1 MRTMSAPNFDR
12 LAKPYRWLEY
22 ASFGPMLER
31 CRFYFLPA
39 CATAQRALILGDGD
53 GRFTQRL
60 LQVNS
65 SIEVDAV
72 DASAQM
78 LQALRQRALTLS
90 TAAAQRVHTVH
101 ADIRA
106 FTPERRDNDPGDN
119 NPGYDLVV
127 SHFFLDCLT
136 LNEIDALADRL
147 RDCLAPNAL
156 WLISDFAIPQRGWL
170 RPVAQLVVR
179 SLYFAFDCLTRL
191 RIKKLP
197 DYAGALEQRGFFQA
211 QQKTFLGGLLTTELW
226 QKQSRKP

>member
-1 MRTMSAPNFDR
+1 MSTPNFDR

-22 ASFGPMLER
+22 ASFGLMLER
-31 CRFYFLPA
+31 CRFYFLSA
-39 CATAQRALILGDGD
+39 CATTRRALILGDGD
-53 GRFTQRL
+53 GRFAQRL
-60 LQVNS
+60 LQANP

-78 LQALRQRALTLS
+78 LQALRQRALTVS
-90 TAAAQRVHTVH
+90 TAAAQRVHTIH

-106 FTPERRDNDPGDN
+106 FPPEQRDND
-119 NPGYDLVV
+119 PGYDLVV

-136 LNEIDALADRL
+136 SNEIDALADRL

-179 SLYFAFDCLTRL
+179 SLYFAFDCLTQL
-191 RIKKLP
+191 RMKKLP
-197 DYAGALEQRGFFQA
+197 DYAGALEQRGFFRV

-226 QKQSRKP
+226 RKQPRKP